1 MKKMPNLKNLDGSCV
16 ISLSI
21 HIHTHFWLELAF
33 SSFLIKNNEYMIC
46 CSLYFI
52 QLKKDKQCIMIK
64 VNKYC
69 KYTAKSL
76 QSFHFCQ
83 TERKKVQHYNLYN
96 LNIAEIIW
104 SFCWILTG
112 NTLDNSC
119 FFSTTLLVSK
129 MFC

>member
-1 MKKMPNLKNLDGSCV
+1 MLNKSFIVQVVSTKKNISKYEKNAKLKELGWFLRNKF
-16 ISLSI
+16 I
-21 HIHTHFWLELAF
+21 HTYSTNHTHFWLELAF

-83 TERKKVQHYNLYN
+83 TERKKKFS
-96 LNIAEIIW
+96 III
-104 SFCWILTG
+104 CIT
-112 NTLDNSC
+112 
-119 FFSTTLLVSK
+119 
-129 MFC
+129 